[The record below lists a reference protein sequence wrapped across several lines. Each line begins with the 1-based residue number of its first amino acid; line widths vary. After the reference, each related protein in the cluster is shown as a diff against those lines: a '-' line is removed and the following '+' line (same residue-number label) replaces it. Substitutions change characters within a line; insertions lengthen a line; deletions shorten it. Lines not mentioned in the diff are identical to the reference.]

1 MTTPH
6 SQPFTVGKY
15 LLTPLSRIADSG
27 RFTASLSVRSGQ
39 GRGTHDRIY
48 TFMPEFATRENALV
62 HATAQA
68 RAWLC
73 QTPAMA

>member
-1 MTTPH
+1 MTTLH
-6 SQPFTVGKY
+6 AQAFTVGKY

-48 TFMPEFATRENALV
+48 TFMPEFATRENALI
-62 HATAQA
+62 HASAQA

-73 QTPAMA
+73 QAPALA